1 MKNRFKSLL
10 IPGRGAFPPEN
21 SALMEVKEQMSYQ
34 ALYRAW
40 RPDTFSEMVGQEA
53 ITRTLKHQVISGRIA
68 HAYLFCGTRGTG
80 KTTAAKVLSRAINCM
95 HPVDGDPCGECEICK
110 TLKQENCMDVIEIDA
125 ASNNGVDEIRD
136 LREKIKYPP
145 AVASYKVYIIDE
157 VHMLSTGAFNAL
169 LKTLE
174 EPPKHAVFILA
185 TTEPQKLPATILS
198 RCQRFDFH
206 RIPVETIIDRLMIVL
221 GGIGRTASE
230 DALYEIARAAEGGM
244 RDALSLLDVCL
255 SYTDGEVTAQ
265 LTRDVL
271 GTAGR
276 AFMFDFVDSL
286 IEYNA
291 GKALLQ
297 IDDMMRRGC
306 DPQVFTRDTVAHLRA
321 IMLAGAVKEGL
332 AELMEITREDADRF
346 IEQSKK
352 ISPDQLSRMM
362 DLYMRAEPDM
372 KWASRPRTML
382 ELATVRACHPE
393 DEADAT
399 VTERVDKLE
408 KMIASGNFAAKP
420 ASPAAKQ
427 EPAVKPAAPASPA
440 PKAKPVPAE
449 KPPREYLDAVEKLGI
464 ENPSIRS
471 PLGSMRFV
479 RFDGQQVVVD
489 FDKKQMM
496 HMRMLERKKPMIEA
510 ALSEAFGAPVGIHMA
525 VENDPSLQTK
535 TVSQTAREVINQS
548 YDIFGRE
555 NIDIVD

>member
-1 MKNRFKSLL
+1 
-10 IPGRGAFPPEN
+10 
-21 SALMEVKEQMSYQ
+21 MSYQ

-40 RPDTFSEMVGQEA
+40 RPDTFSEMCGQDA
-53 ITRTLKHQVISGRIA
+53 ITRTLKHQVMTGHIG

-80 KTTAAKVLSRAINCM
+80 KTTASKVLSRAINCLS
-95 HPVDGDPCGECEICK
+95 PVDGDPCGQCEICR
-110 TLKQENCMDVIEIDA
+110 TLQQENCMDVVEIDA

-145 AVASYKVYIIDE
+145 AVTKYKVYIIDE

-206 RIPVETIIDRLMIVL
+206 RISVETITERLMVVL

-230 DALYEIARAAEGGM
+230 EALYEIARAAEGAM

-265 LTRDVL
+265 LTRELL

-286 IEYNA
+286 IKNDT

-306 DPQVFTRDTVAHLRA
+306 DPQVFIRDTVAHLRA
-321 IMLAGAVKEGL
+321 VMLAGSIKSGL
-332 AELMEITREDADRF
+332 AELMEITQEDADHF
-346 IEQSKK
+346 ASQSKL
-352 ISPDQLSRMM
+352 ISNDKLMRLMN
-362 DLYMRAEPDM
+362 LFMRAEPDM

-393 DEADAT
+393 TEEDAT
-399 VTERVDKLE
+399 VSERLERVE
-408 KMIASGNFAAKP
+408 QMIASGNITAKP
-420 ASPAAKQ
+420 STASAPQKATPAAAKQ
-427 EPAVKPAAPASPA
+427 ETPAKTKAPAVPG
-440 PKAKPVPAE
+440 E
-449 KPPREYLDAVEKLGI
+449 TPPQPYLNAIEKLSQ

-471 PLGSMRFV
+471 PLASMRFI
-479 RFDGQQVVVD
+479 RFDGNQVFVE

-496 HMRMLERKKPMIEA
+496 HMKMLERKKQLIDG
-510 ALSEAFGAPVGIHMA
+510 ALSDAFEKPISIVMRIEDDANAPK
-525 VENDPSLQTK
+525 S
-535 TVSQTAREVINQS
+535 VSSIARDVINQS
-548 YDIFGRE
+548 YDIFGRDK
-555 NIDIVD
+555 IDIVD